1 MCRADIEDAF
11 EVYLHYRLSLSP
23 LHSRKFRS
31 RLLKELIF
39 RENQSCIDRSSH
51 RQKGNN
57 IWMFSYYLI
66 NSIITSAFC
75 RHKNSVIQKLTNFN
89 STLLT
94 TSDSELNP
102 LPVHSLFK
110 EALKW
115 TKPKLP
121 LFNQVYAL
129 NIKQIWTN
137 NQTEVIYPLLIFFVK
152 NQPDHQNVLYFHSS
166 LHFELITFFIP
177 AIKALIRILAGLNR
191 S

>member
-1 MCRADIEDAF
+1 MEDAF
-11 EVYLHYRLSLSP
+11 EVYLHYRLSLPP

-31 RLLKELIF
+31 SLLKELIF

-57 IWMFSYYLI
+57 IWMFSYFLI

-89 STLLT
+89 STFLT

-110 EALKW
+110 EALK
-115 TKPKLP
+115 
-121 LFNQVYAL
+121 
-129 NIKQIWTN
+129 
-137 NQTEVIYPLLIFFVK
+137 
-152 NQPDHQNVLYFHSS
+152 
-166 LHFELITFFIP
+166 
-177 AIKALIRILAGLNR
+177 
-191 S
+191 

>member
-1 MCRADIEDAF
+1 MQLKFNYTIAFIFAFSVIRESPVHAFLRIEF
-11 EVYLHYRLSLSP
+11 SP
-23 LHSRKFRS
+23 KSVMYWRK
-31 RLLKELIF
+31 
-39 RENQSCIDRSSH
+39 QS
-51 RQKGNN
+51 QTKGKQHLNV
-57 IWMFSYYLI
+57 FQTTYYLI

-75 RHKNSVIQKLTNFN
+75 RHENSVIPKLTNFN